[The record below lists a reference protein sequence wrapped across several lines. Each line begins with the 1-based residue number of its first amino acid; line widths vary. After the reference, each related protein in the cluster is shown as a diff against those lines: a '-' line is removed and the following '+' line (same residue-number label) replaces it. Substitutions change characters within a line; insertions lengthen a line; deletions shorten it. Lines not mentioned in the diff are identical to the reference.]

1 MFGRVPAENKIGV
14 KKHEQNVC
22 WITLPNIWC
31 ISVGRDADGSISHIS
46 HISRRSFSPSL
57 SAIAVIISTVGG
69 PFHDGNFY
77 FNLGNV
83 LSNIIKI
90 HAMKGSSIASAEKV
104 GIANRSGKRTRV
116 LRVNMR
122 SKCETKAR
130 KSLKKA

>member
-46 HISRRSFSPSL
+46 HISRRSFSPSP
-57 SAIAVIISTVGG
+57 SAIPVVISTVGG
-69 PFHDGNFY
+69 PLHGGNFY
-77 FNLGNV
+77 FNFGNS

-90 HAMKGSSIASAEKV
+90 HAMKGSSIAPAEEA
-104 GIANRSGKRTRV
+104 GIAGRSGDRTRV
-116 LRVNMR
+116 LQANMR
-122 SKCETKAR
+122 SKCEMKVR
-130 KSLKKA
+130 